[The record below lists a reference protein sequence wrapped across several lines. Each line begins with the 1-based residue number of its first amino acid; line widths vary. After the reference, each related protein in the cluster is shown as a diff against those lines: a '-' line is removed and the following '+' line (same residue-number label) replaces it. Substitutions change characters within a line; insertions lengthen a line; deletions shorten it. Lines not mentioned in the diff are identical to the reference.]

1 MKNIA
6 VFFGGKSVEHDIS
19 VITAL
24 QAIKNLGKDYNVIPV
39 YIKTSGNFITAKN
52 LTEPQTY
59 LDFENKVI
67 KPLKITFDFG
77 RPVLLLMK
85 NNKIKKEIIIDCALL
100 CNHGHGGEDGSLQ
113 GLLEL
118 CEIPYTSCSV
128 SSSVLCMDKCLTK
141 LVLKSANIPTPTYVN
156 FDISEYKTNKI
167 DILKK
172 IKDVVSFPCIIK
184 PATLG
189 SSVGIN
195 ICEDE
200 NDLES
205 FIEEAFVYDNKV
217 IIEKYLEKAREFC
230 CAVLKID
237 NKLFASNVQ
246 EVRKEKIYTFNDKYI
261 YQKERENRE
270 ISKSLEDKI
279 KKFSRKSYKSL
290 ECDGVVRVDFLYSE
304 KENKLYVNELNSIPG
319 SLAFNLFSSSF
330 NDILNTLINEAI
342 TRNEK
347 KKNICYQFNSE
358 AIEKYISMTD
368 HLKYKMN

>member
-1 MKNIA
+1 M
-6 VFFGGKSVEHDIS
+6 
-19 VITAL
+19 
-24 QAIKNLGKDYNVIPV
+24 
-39 YIKTSGNFITAKN
+39 
-52 LTEPQTY
+52 
-59 LDFENKVI
+59 
-67 KPLKITFDFG
+67 
-77 RPVLLLMK
+77 
-85 NNKIKKEIIIDCALL
+85 
-100 CNHGHGGEDGSLQ
+100 
-113 GLLEL
+113 
-118 CEIPYTSCSV
+118 
-128 SSSVLCMDKCLTK
+128 
-141 LVLKSANIPTPTYVN
+141 
-156 FDISEYKTNKI
+156 
-167 DILKK
+167 
-172 IKDVVSFPCIIK
+172 
-184 PATLG
+184 
-189 SSVGIN
+189 
-195 ICEDE
+195 
-200 NDLES
+200 ES
-205 FIEEAFVYDNKV
+205 FIEDAFVYDNKV
-217 IIEKYLEKAREFC
+217 IIEKYLGKAREFC